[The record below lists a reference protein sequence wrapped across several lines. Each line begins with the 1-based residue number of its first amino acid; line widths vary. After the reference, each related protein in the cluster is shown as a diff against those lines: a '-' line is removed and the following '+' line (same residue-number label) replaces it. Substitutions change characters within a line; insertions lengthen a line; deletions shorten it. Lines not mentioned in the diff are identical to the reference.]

1 MNSRSNMV
9 KVAVVGGEGIGPEV
23 TAQSQRIL
31 NWFAAKRGV
40 PMTLR
45 EAQYGIIPYLATGK
59 VLPDDT
65 VEAMDEADAIV
76 WGATGGPE
84 TKEVPASARKAGSLL
99 GLRSKYDLYANL
111 RPIVANPAL
120 SDSASLKAHVLKGVD
135 FVIIRELTSG
145 IYFGEPRGI
154 ETLPDGQR
162 RGFNTEQYTTNQ
174 IRRVARSAFELA
186 RTRRNKV
193 CSVDKANVLET
204 SVVWREEVIALHQE
218 EFSDVELTHLYVDHA
233 AMQIVREP
241 AQFDVMVT
249 GNIFGDILSDCA
261 AMASGS
267 LGMLPSASL
276 GPVDK
281 FGRRK
286 ALYEP
291 VHGSAPDIAGKGIA
305 NPLGSILSVAMML
318 RMTLNRPEDADLL
331 EKAVD
336 TALAAGA
343 RTADIAEP
351 GARKLSTMEMGD
363 AVLSALERVGRRQRE
378 GARVMAYVSRRS
390 ALTIIAGGGAAL
402 AAGKARAEDKA
413 GRVIYPVAVPVY
425 QTQFIAD
432 RIGYFKEAGLD
443 CKLIQGGSG
452 VKTREIIASSQGDI
466 GIGDITHPMQLSNR
480 GRAGRV
486 LMPVDTR
493 SSSVMFIIRK
503 DLFDQGINTLEA
515 LTAWKRPDGRKP
527 IVSVSSLGG
536 TNHVWA
542 SYYMETM
549 ELDQKVTWIGTGN
562 VDTMMGSLKTK
573 QVDVLVSSLSLLNDS
588 KEQGWG
594 TLLFDGTDE
603 TIWNKYIGGKVP
615 VTSHFTLQST
625 IDKDPA
631 KMQAFVTAI
640 WRATQ
645 WVKTHTPEQIYDVI
659 EPYVGSTSRA
669 ANILEITALQKVA
682 DYDATIDAAD
692 FARGEKVWF
701 REMTGIKP
709 LTIADVVSP
718 TFIESARKAF
728 PA

>member
-1 MNSRSNMV
+1 MNTRSNMV
-9 KVAVVGGEGIGPEV
+9 KIAVVGGEGIGPEV

-45 EAQYGIIPYLATGK
+45 EAQYGIVPYLATGK
-59 VLPDDT
+59 VMPDDT

-84 TKEVPASARKAGSLL
+84 TKEVPAAARKAGSLL

-120 SDSASLKAHVLKGVD
+120 SDSAPLKAHVLKGVD
-135 FVIIRELTSG
+135 FIIIRELTGG

-186 RTRRNKV
+186 RTRRGRV

-204 SVVWREEVIALHQE
+204 SVVWREEVIALHKE
-218 EFSDVELTHLYVDHA
+218 EFFDVERTHLYVDNA

-291 VHGSAPDIAGKGIA
+291 VHGSAPDIAGKNIA

-336 TALAAGA
+336 AALAAGA

-351 GARKLSTMEMGD
+351 GARKLSTVEMGD
-363 AVLSALERVGRRQRE
+363 AVLSALEKVVGKERE
-378 GARVMAYVSRRS
+378 HA
-390 ALTIIAGGGAAL
+390 
-402 AAGKARAEDKA
+402 
-413 GRVIYPVAVPVY
+413 
-425 QTQFIAD
+425 
-432 RIGYFKEAGLD
+432 
-443 CKLIQGGSG
+443 
-452 VKTREIIASSQGDI
+452 
-466 GIGDITHPMQLSNR
+466 
-480 GRAGRV
+480 
-486 LMPVDTR
+486 
-493 SSSVMFIIRK
+493 
-503 DLFDQGINTLEA
+503 
-515 LTAWKRPDGRKP
+515 
-527 IVSVSSLGG
+527 
-536 TNHVWA
+536 
-542 SYYMETM
+542 
-549 ELDQKVTWIGTGN
+549 
-562 VDTMMGSLKTK
+562 
-573 QVDVLVSSLSLLNDS
+573 
-588 KEQGWG
+588 
-594 TLLFDGTDE
+594 
-603 TIWNKYIGGKVP
+603 
-615 VTSHFTLQST
+615 
-625 IDKDPA
+625 
-631 KMQAFVTAI
+631 
-640 WRATQ
+640 
-645 WVKTHTPEQIYDVI
+645 
-659 EPYVGSTSRA
+659 
-669 ANILEITALQKVA
+669 
-682 DYDATIDAAD
+682 
-692 FARGEKVWF
+692 
-701 REMTGIKP
+701 
-709 LTIADVVSP
+709 
-718 TFIESARKAF
+718 
-728 PA
+728 